1 MSKFRGF
8 TLIELLIVVAI
19 IGILAA
25 IAIPNFLEAQ
35 VRAKM
40 ARVYSEYRTLATA
53 LEAYCVDY
61 NDYPLDFSSPPNEIS
76 LIVLTTP
83 ISYLTSLPSNPF
95 GSKTTNPITDWYDY
109 GHGDA
114 GVWWFRAWYDRGFNW
129 FILSPGPNGTYQ
141 WGNDAQPPGTY
152 WTQEDMAIVLDTGQ
166 ESNNHLG
173 KLYDPTNGTVSSGDV
188 WMTNKKIH
196 NIQ

>member
-1 MSKFRGF
+1 MSKYRGF

-35 VRAKM
+35 VRAKL
-40 ARVYSEYRTLATA
+40 ARVYSEYKTVATA
-53 LEAYCVDY
+53 LEEYCVDH
-61 NDYPLDFSSPPNEIS
+61 NDYPLDFTSPPNEFS

-95 GSKTTNPITDWYDY
+95 GIKTANPFAEWYDY
-109 GHGDA
+109 GHGDPET
-114 GVWWFRAWYDRGFNW
+114 WLPWFIPWRDRGFTW
-129 FILSPGPNGTYQ
+129 FLLSAGPNGTYE
-141 WGNDAQPPGTY
+141 WGNASTEP
-152 WTQEDMAIVLDTGQ
+152 WTQEDMAFVLDTGQ
-166 ESNNHLG
+166 ERNNHLG
-173 KLYDPTNGTVSSGDV
+173 KIYDPTNGTVSSGDI

-196 NIQ
+196 NIK

>member
-1 MSKFRGF
+1 VRKHKGF

-35 VRAKM
+35 VRAKL
-40 ARVYSEYRTLATA
+40 ARVYSDYRTVATA

-61 NDYPLDFSSPPNEIS
+61 NDYPVDVGSPPWEFS

-83 ISYLTSLPSNPF
+83 ISYMTSLPSNPF
-95 GSKTTNPITDWYDY
+95 GIETANPVAEWYDY
-109 GHGDA
+109 GRGTA
-114 GVWWFRAWYDRGFNW
+114 TNWFSEWHARGFGY
-129 FILSPGPNGTYQ
+129 FILSAGPNRTYE
-141 WGNDAQPPGTY
+141 WGLGSSEA
-152 WTQEDMAIVLDTGQ
+152 WTQNDMAIVLDTGQ

-173 KLYDPTNGTVSSGDV
+173 KLYNPTNGTISSGDV
-188 WMTNKKIH
+188 WMTSKRIH
-196 NIQ
+196 NIE